1 MDYLEYKGLMIRLR
15 FKTLSVILLTALI
28 GCSSPSGPSTDGE
41 VAAFPDSLLTLAK
54 QGDAEAQQAMAMSYD
69 QAANYEQAA
78 KWYRKAACQGLSNAQ
93 NNLGVL
99 YKDGQGLPQDSDSAR
114 YWFSLAAQQ
123 GLPIARKNLEKLYR

>member
-1 MDYLEYKGLMIRLR
+1 
-15 FKTLSVILLTALI
+15 
-28 GCSSPSGPSTDGE
+28 
-41 VAAFPDSLLTLAK
+41 
-54 QGDAEAQQAMAMSYD
+54 MSYD

-78 KWYRKAACQGLSNAQ
+78 QWYRKVACQGLSNAQ